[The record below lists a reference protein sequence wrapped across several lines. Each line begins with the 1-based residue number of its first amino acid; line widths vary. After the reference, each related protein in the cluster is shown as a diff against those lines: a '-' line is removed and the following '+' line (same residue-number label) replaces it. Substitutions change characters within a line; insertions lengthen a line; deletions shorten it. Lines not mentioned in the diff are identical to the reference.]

1 MDDLKKLRVFIA
13 EDEAIILT
21 SFKMILKR
29 NGYEVV
35 GEATSGLEAYS
46 KICDLKPDL
55 ILMDINMPELDGIN
69 VLMKINKIMLIPCIF
84 ITGQYSNELVERV
97 NDAGAFGYLIK
108 PVDERQIKASI
119 DIAMERYREFKLLN
133 TETNNLKAS
142 LEARKFIERAKGI
155 LMQKC
160 SMNEQDA
167 MKHLQKKSR
176 NSNVK
181 LVDVAKEIIKAD
193 ELFKA

>member
-1 MDDLKKLRVFIA
+1 MEDVKKIRVFIA
-13 EDEAIILT
+13 EDEAIILA

-29 NGYEVV
+29 NGYEVI
-35 GEATSGLEAYS
+35 GEATSGLEAYK
-46 KICDLKPDL
+46 KICELKPDL
-55 ILMDINMPELDGIN
+55 ILMDINMPELDGVNI
-69 VLMKINKIMLIPCIF
+69 LIKINKIMVIPCIF
-84 ITGQYSNELVERV
+84 ITGQYSAELVERV
-97 NDAGAFGYLIK
+97 NNAGAFGYLIK

-133 TETNNLKAS
+133 SETNNLKAA
-142 LEARKFIERAKGI
+142 LESRKYIERAKGI
-155 LMQKC
+155 LVQKC

-176 NSNVK
+176 NANIK

-193 ELFKA
+193 ELFRA

>member
-1 MDDLKKLRVFIA
+1 MDDLKKIRVFIA

-133 TETNNLKAS
+133 AETNNLKAS

-160 SMNEQDA
+160 SMSEQDA